1 MPRLSAAC
9 FTGDALVTWPRPL
22 GRSGWL
28 TTVQTSCPARALA
41 SSVGTAKPGVPRK
54 TNRIG
59 YLARPS
65 EKTTKHKFLCVSA
78 RNACLSSLFTR
89 LRPLARFYQPLDL
102 ALDQIAF
109 QRADVADVQL
119 PHQVSDFVLECP
131 RQQIFAGHLKMF
143 AGGILGAHGS
153 FLGAPALFA
162 ESGNAEASLFG

>member
-1 MPRLSAAC
+1 MPSLSAAC

-54 TNRIG
+54 TNRIV

-65 EKTTKHKFLCVSA
+65 KKTTKQEFLAETQRTQRKITVGLLCVSA
-78 RNACLSSLFTR
+78 RNSCLSSLFTR

-102 ALDQIAF
+102 ALDQI
-109 QRADVADVQL
+109 
-119 PHQVSDFVLECP
+119 
-131 RQQIFAGHLKMF
+131 
-143 AGGILGAHGS
+143 
-153 FLGAPALFA
+153 
-162 ESGNAEASLFG
+162 